1 MPLNRAKPPPYKQ
14 NAPETVHGF
23 GSIFYITFG
32 AICNTVLYINL
43 YNTFFFFVVY
53 GVISAAF
60 VSVEIEYKS
69 IPLLSTIRRFRVYIQ
84 GATIQNEEWN
94 YDKTLSDHK
103 GIGVCLDFK
112 KTAYSIEWAVIV
124 MR

>member
-1 MPLNRAKPPPYKQ
+1 M
-14 NAPETVHGF
+14 
-23 GSIFYITFG
+23 
-32 AICNTVLYINL
+32 VLYVTPFYMSI
-43 YNTFFFFVVY
+43 YIIPFFLSVVY
-53 GVISAAF
+53 GVTSAAF
-60 VSVEIEYKS
+60 VSAEIEYKS

-103 GIGVCLDFK
+103 VISVCLDFK

-124 MR
+124 IR